1 MDYSDKYGLGYQL
14 CDNRVGVAFND
25 NSKAILDAAGRFIS
39 FLLNVTLFLCL
50 NFSLVCKISN
60 LFYFSWMKYTEPNN
74 VTHFYAIDNHPS
86 ALDKKIT
93 ILNRLRKAMNEEH
106 LMKTG
111 INIPNR
117 EGVGVSTSEELARLP
132 CPCLKTWFRTESAI
146 VLHLSNG
153 TLQINF
159 VRV

>member
-1 MDYSDKYGLGYQL
+1 MGKTPL
-14 CDNRVGVAFND
+14 
-25 NSKAILDAAGRFIS
+25 IS
-39 FLLNVTLFLCL
+39 SS
-50 NFSLVCKISN
+50 NFVCKISN
-60 LFYFSWMKYTEPNN
+60 LFYFSWMKYIEPNN
-74 VTHFYAIDNHPS
+74 VAHFYAIDNHPS

-93 ILNRLRKAMNEEH
+93 ILNRLRKAMNEDVEH

-117 EGVGVSTSEELARLP
+117 KGAEELARLP
-132 CPCLKTWFRTESAI
+132 CLQTWFRTKSAI

-159 VRV
+159 FGLKV